1 MSGPE
6 PYWADAQITLH
17 LGDCVAV
24 LAGMDAA
31 SVDAVVTDPPYG
43 LEFMGKDWDRFS
55 GAVTD
60 RDFKGFVLSQQRT
73 RNVKCPDCG
82 KWAYDHPGRLCEC
95 GGIRRAQ
102 GSTFQ
107 LWCEQWAAE
116 CLRVLKPGGHLL
128 AFGGT
133 RTWHRLTCA
142 IEDAGFEIRDST
154 ADLTG
159 YDAPG
164 LMWVYGSGFPKSL
177 DVSKAIDKA
186 AGAQR
191 EVVAEGQPLKR
202 MVPGADQNR
211 TGSWIK
217 DNGREFVPTVTTAAT
232 EDAARWEG
240 WGTALKPGWEPIVV
254 ARKPLAGTVAQNVL
268 EHSTGALNIA
278 GCRVEP
284 TGESHP
290 RVGEPSQDTRYADA
304 GGTDF
309 AALPGVRGG
318 DPAGRWPPNV
328 LLGPEAAAELDGQSG
343 VLTSGANP
351 SRRGSDKFRD
361 AYGEFAGQTECTPH
375 RGVDSGGASRFFP
388 VFRYEAKAGTAE
400 RPRLPDGTA
409 HPTVKPVPLKRWLI
423 RLVTPPGGLVCDP
436 FAGSGTTAEACIV
449 EGFRCVLI
457 EKDPASVELIRT
469 RLGKDIQ
476 PDMFGGAA

>member
-1 MSGPE
+1 VSVE
-6 PYWADAQITLH
+6 PYWTDGQVTLH
-17 LGDCVAV
+17 LGDCVKM

-43 LEFMGKDWDRFS
+43 LEFMGREWDS
-55 GAVTD
+55 
-60 RDFKGFVLSQQRT
+60 FKPSQAR
-73 RNVKCPDCG
+73 
-82 KWAYDHPGRLCEC
+82 
-95 GGIRRAQ
+95 IRRRVDDRTNPAEGKSVTVTPESYTAGQ
-102 GSTFQ
+102 PFQ
-107 LWCEQWAAE
+107 AWCQRWAAE

-133 RTWHRLTCA
+133 RTYHRLACG

-164 LMWVYGSGFPKSL
+164 LMWLYAQGFPKSL

-186 AGAQR
+186 AGAER
-191 EVVAEGQPLKR
+191 EVVGPSPHLAPRDRGNR
-202 MVPGADQNR
+202 AAVRGGGAIVCRSGGDL
-211 TGSWIK
+211 
-217 DNGREFVPTVTTAAT
+217 PAT
-232 EDAARWEG
+232 EDAARWGG

-268 EHSTGALNIA
+268 AHGTGALNVG

-284 TGESHP
+284 TGESRP
-290 RVGEPSQDTRYADA
+290 RVGEASQEIRYTNA

-309 AALPGVRGG
+309 AALPGTRGG

-328 LLGPEAAAELDGQSG
+328 VLGPEAAEELDRQSG
-343 VLTSGANP
+343 VLTSGVPAV
-351 SRRGSDKFRD
+351 RRASGADRD
-361 AYGEFAGQTECTPH
+361 GNTSPAYGAESRSAGSQMV
-375 RGVDSGGASRFFP
+375 GYGDSGGASRFFP
-388 VFRYEAKAGTAE
+388 VFRYEAKAGAAE

-409 HPTVKPVPLKRWLI
+409 HPTVKPVPLKRWLV

-436 FAGSGTTAEACIV
+436 FAGSGTTGEACIV

-457 EKDPASVELIRT
+457 EKDPASVELIQT
-469 RLGKDIQ
+469 RLRKDIQ